1 MKIIYFYIVTGCIG
15 LLSACV
21 ENKQDTEAY
30 VNQIKNSAVGAV
42 ETIPPNKQYK
52 TVEYTAENLRNP
64 FVASRQP
71 QSQPTVVVPQHIE
84 TKSALVQQPRPDAK
98 RPREYLE
105 QFPLSS
111 FVMVGTLS
119 KPGMNWGLIKDTN
132 GMIYA
137 VKNGDYLGQ
146 NSGKIVAVTPDQIR
160 VVETVPNGAGG
171 WMRAKATI
179 MLVPEGA
186 KSE

>member
-1 MKIIYFYIVTGCIG
+1 MRIIYLCFVVMAVVILT
-15 LLSACV
+15 ACV
-21 ENKQDTEAY
+21 ENKQQTEVY
-30 VNQIKNSAVGAV
+30 VNQIKRSAVGAV
-42 ETIPPNKQYK
+42 EPLPANKQYK
-52 TVEYTAENLRNP
+52 TMDYTAGSLRSP
-64 FVASRQP
+64 FITSHQP
-71 QSQPTVVVPQHIE
+71 QQPSAAISQQIE
-84 TKSALVQQPRPDAK
+84 TKSVLPQQPRPDAK

-105 QFPLSS
+105 QFPLAS

-119 KPGMNWGLIKDTN
+119 KPDMNWGLIKDRG

-146 NSGKIVAVTPDQIR
+146 NSGKIVAITPDQIR
-160 VVETVPNGAGG
+160 IIETVPNGAGG

-179 MLVPEGA
+179 MLVPEGT